1 MKFHGYKRIDGKIG
15 VRNHTLILPTV
26 ACANETCR
34 IIAENLPEAVSLVN
48 QNGCGEVEGNR
59 RITQKVLSGLAAN
72 PNVFGSLM
80 IGLGCELNQAEEMS
94 RIIRSKTNK
103 PLEVLLIQEEGG
115 TLNTINKGIRIAQD
129 LIRQASSCQRELFDI
144 SHLTV
149 GVECGGSDST
159 SGLVANPVI
168 GRVSDLLI
176 DLGGTVMFSETTE
189 IIGAEHLLAQRAAS
203 PEVSNKIFEIV
214 NRRESYLRGVGE
226 DLRSGQPSPGNKA
239 GGLSTIE
246 EKSLGCI
253 HKGGTRPIMEI
264 LDYASD
270 PKKKGLVIM
279 DTPGYD
285 VLSVTAKVAG
295 GCQLIIFTTGR
306 GNPIGNPIAP
316 VVKVTANKD
325 TYNKMKDNIDL
336 DFSEVFE
343 GVRSI
348 DEVGNEVL
356 EEIVRIANGKR
367 TKAEVYG
374 FGFTETVMSRICDYV

>member
-34 IIAENLPEAVSLVN
+34 IIAENLPKAVSLVN

-59 RITQKVLSGLAAN
+59 QITQKVLSGLAAN
-72 PNVFGSLM
+72 PNVFGIVM

-144 SHLTV
+144 SHLTI

-203 PEVSNKIFEIV
+203 PEVGSKIFEIV
-214 NRRESYLRGVGE
+214 KRRESYLRGVGE

-325 TYNKMKDNIDL
+325 TFNKMEDNIDL
-336 DFSEVFE
+336 DFSEVLE

>member
-1 MKFHGYKRIDGKIG
+1 MKFHGYKRLDGKIG
-15 VRNHTLILPTV
+15 VRNHILILPTV

-59 RITQKVLSGLAAN
+59 QITQKVLSGLVAN

-144 SHLTV
+144 SHLTI

-203 PEVSNKIFEIV
+203 PEVSSKIFEIV
-214 NRRESYLRGVGE
+214 ERRESYLRGVGE

-336 DFSEVFE
+336 DFSEVLE

-348 DEVGNEVL
+348 DEVGSEVL

>member
-1 MKFHGYKRIDGKIG
+1 MKFHGYKRLDGKIG
-15 VRNHTLILPTV
+15 VRNHILILPTV

-59 RITQKVLSGLAAN
+59 QITQKVLSGLAAN

-144 SHLTV
+144 SHLTI

-189 IIGAEHLLAQRAAS
+189 IVGAEHLLAQRAAS
-203 PEVSNKIFEIV
+203 PEVSSKIFEIV
-214 NRRESYLRGVGE
+214 KRRESHLRSVGE

-264 LDYASD
+264 LDYASN
-270 PKKKGLVIM
+270 PKTKGLVIM

-316 VVKVTANKD
+316 VLKVTANKD
-325 TYNKMKDNIDL
+325 TFNKMKDNIDL
-336 DFSEVFE
+336 DFSEVLE
-343 GVRSI
+343 GARSI
-348 DEVGNEVL
+348 SEVGNEVL